1 LINGCS
7 CQKNRNSCLVRLFN
21 VETMSTT
28 EYSVKE
34 KKCFHCGDKLDST
47 PYILDDHNFCCLG
60 CQTVY
65 QVLNESNLHN
75 YYRYNQHPGKSQ
87 KGPRVD
93 LSYLDEPNI
102 VAKLVDYKDEETT
115 MITFY
120 IPVIHCS
127 SCIWLLEH
135 LYKLDAGIKSSQ
147 VDFMKKQASI
157 TFKHQEI
164 SLRELVELLVQIG
177 YEPKMTLQ

>member
-1 LINGCS
+1 MVWWSVEMVASAQPLLENRSSEIYVWRLINGCS

-75 YYRYNQHPGKSQ
+75 YYRYNQHPGK
-87 KGPRVD
+87 
-93 LSYLDEPNI
+93 
-102 VAKLVDYKDEETT
+102 
-115 MITFY
+115 
-120 IPVIHCS
+120 
-127 SCIWLLEH
+127 
-135 LYKLDAGIKSSQ
+135 
-147 VDFMKKQASI
+147 
-157 TFKHQEI
+157 
-164 SLRELVELLVQIG
+164 
-177 YEPKMTLQ
+177 